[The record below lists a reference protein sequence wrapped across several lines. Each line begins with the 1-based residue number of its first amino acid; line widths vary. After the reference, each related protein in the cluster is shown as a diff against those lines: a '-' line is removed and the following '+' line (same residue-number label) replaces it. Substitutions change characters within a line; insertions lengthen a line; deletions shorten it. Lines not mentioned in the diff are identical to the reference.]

1 MFFREMIDESVY
13 REYFDAL
20 VVGDRAACHAIVQG
34 LLDKDV
40 AIHAVYVELFQRA
53 MYEIGELWE
62 KNKISVATEHLAT
75 AITESL
81 MTLVYPRIF
90 SAEHIGRSAI
100 VSAVSNEYHQIGA
113 KMVADIFELN
123 GWNGYFLG
131 ANTPTPDL
139 VRSIID
145 RRPDALAL
153 SLSISSNLPSL
164 LEIIEQVRSFD
175 DELPIL
181 VGGQAFR
188 WIEPETIDAYPRV
201 VHLETLEGLERFI
214 RNN

>member
-1 MFFREMIDESVY
+1 MINEPVY

-20 VVGDRAACHAIVQG
+20 LVGDRFACHRIVQA
-34 LLDKDV
+34 LLEQDI
-40 AIHAVYVELFQRA
+40 AIHAVYVELFQRS
-53 MYEIGELWE
+53 MYEVGDLWE
-62 KNKISVATEHLAT
+62 RNKISVATEHLAT

-81 MTLVYPRIF
+81 MTLAYPKIF

-100 VSAVSNEYHQIGA
+100 VAAVSNEYHQIGA

-139 VRSIID
+139 VRVIIE
-145 RRPDALAL
+145 RRPDVLAL

-164 LEIIEQVRSFD
+164 IEIIDEVRSFD
-175 DELPIL
+175 EELPIL
-181 VGGQAFR
+181 VGGQAFT
-188 WIEPETIDAYPRV
+188 WIEPETIGGYPRV
-201 VHLETLEGLERFI
+201 EHLETLERLERFI
-214 RNN
+214 RTGC

>member
-1 MFFREMIDESVY
+1 MIDESVY

-20 VVGDRAACHAIVQG
+20 VVGDRAACHGIVQN
-34 LLDKDV
+34 LLEQDTE
-40 AIHAVYVELFQRA
+40 IRAVYVELFQRA
-53 MYEIGELWE
+53 MYEVGALWE
-62 KNKISVATEHLAT
+62 ENKISVATEHLAT

-81 MTLVYPRIF
+81 MTLVYPKIF

-139 VRSIID
+139 VRAIVD
-145 RRPDALAL
+145 RRPDVLAL

-188 WIEPETIDAYPRV
+188 WIEADVILDFPRV
-201 VHLETLEGLERFI
+201 EHLETLERLELFI